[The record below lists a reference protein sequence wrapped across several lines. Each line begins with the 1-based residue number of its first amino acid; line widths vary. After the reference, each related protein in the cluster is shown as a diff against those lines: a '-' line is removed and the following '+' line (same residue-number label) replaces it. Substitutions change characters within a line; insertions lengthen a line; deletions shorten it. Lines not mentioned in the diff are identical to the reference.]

1 LYQLKSVREP
11 LPKQINRLMKFK
23 IVVFFL
29 FLFAGNK
36 LKAQYYFYDGKYYE
50 SDLVFELGGSVGAMN
65 AFTDLGGRKGIGKKF
80 VKDFNFKNTQ
90 FCGSVFFG
98 AVYKNE
104 IAVRLEATF
113 GEIHAYDSILKKVA
127 PTTNGRYERNLSF
140 RSSITEIMLAAEF
153 HPFFIFGN
161 YNDDHYPPAV
171 SPYVLAGV
179 AYFHFNPQAKLN
191 GNYVDLQPL
200 STEGEGFAEY
210 SNVPAYSLSQISFP
224 LGLGARYDLS
234 PILNLRAEIVTR
246 ILTTDYL
253 DDVSGRY
260 IDPSV
265 FANHLTGTKLN
276 QALLLND
283 RHKPGAVTAHPDGI
297 RGRPTN
303 NDSYI
308 TFNIKLGLT
317 LGRER
322 R

>member
-1 LYQLKSVREP
+1 MK
-11 LPKQINRLMKFK
+11 IRLL
-23 IVVFFL
+23 IISL
-29 FLFAGNK
+29 LLFAGTQ

-50 SDLVFELGGSVGAMN
+50 SDVVFEFGGSMGAMN

-80 VKDFNFKNTQ
+80 VKDFNFKNTE

-104 IAVRLEATF
+104 IAIRLEGTF
-113 GEIHAYDSILKKVA
+113 GQVHAYDSILKSVA
-127 PTTNGRYERNLSF
+127 ATTNGRYERNLSF
-140 RSSITEIMLAAEF
+140 RSPITEVMLAAEF
-153 HPFFIFGN
+153 HPFYIFGN
-161 YNDDHYPPAV
+161 YNDDHYPPAI
-171 SPYVLAGV
+171 SPYLLVGIG
-179 AYFHFNPQAKLN
+179 YFHFNPQAKLN

-200 STEGEGFAEY
+200 STEGEGFSEY
-210 SNVPAYSLSQISFP
+210 PNVKAYKLNQINFP
-224 LGLGARYDLS
+224 VGIGARYDISAL
-234 PILNLRAEIVTR
+234 LNMRAEIVTR
-246 ILTTDYL
+246 FLQTDYL

-265 FANHLTGTKLN
+265 FANHLSGTQLRE
-276 QALLLND
+276 ALLLND

-308 TFNIKLGLT
+308 TFNLKLALS